1 MFRHPPATLKEVNMA
16 VTVTTLISTCP
27 APVADATGVSNG
39 LVWLALSAAFANDQM
54 TTAQHDFQPIKSRA
68 YTYFDLIKL
77 SSTDYVD
84 INNKLMHIKD
94 MLSAIN
100 TLDS

>member
-1 MFRHPPATLKEVNMA
+1 MA

-39 LVWLALSAAFANDQM
+39 LVWLALTAAYANDNM
-54 TTAQHDFQPIKSRA
+54 TTSQHDFQPIKSRA

-77 SSTDYVD
+77 SSTDYGD

-100 TLDS
+100 SLDS